1 MFIYNVK
8 VSGSLLFKI
17 FFIIATIV
25 ILTIFS
31 ISCYKIFVLAKDN
44 TTVSDRSSNVIE
56 ITPNNY
62 TNILKD
68 SHENIDKYV
77 GKSYKFSGYIY
88 RAYDFTDEQFVL
100 ARDMVI
106 SSDYQTLIVGF
117 LSEYKDIKNYS
128 DDTWVEVIGTIKK
141 VDYHGDMP
149 ELEITSLK
157 EIDKP
162 NDEYVFPPDE
172 SYVPTVAQKGHD

>member
-1 MFIYNVK
+1 MFIYNIK
-8 VSGSLLFKI
+8 VSGSMLFKI
-17 FFIIATIV
+17 FFVIVTII
-25 ILTIFS
+25 ILTVFS
-31 ISCYKIFVLAKDN
+31 ICCYNLFVDAKNNVNVADN
-44 TTVSDRSSNVIE
+44 SSAVIE
-56 ITPNNY
+56 IDPKNY

-68 SHENIDKYV
+68 SHEHIDNYV
-77 GKSYKFSGYIY
+77 GKSYRFSGYIY

-117 LSEYKDIKNYS
+117 LSEYKDIKNYA
-128 DDTWVEVIGTIKK
+128 DDTWVEVTGTIKK

-149 ELEITSLK
+149 ELQITSLK

-162 NDEYVFPPDE
+162 NDEYVYPPDE
-172 SYVPTVAQKGHD
+172 SYVPTV

>member
-1 MFIYNVK
+1 MFIYNLK
-8 VSGSLLFKI
+8 VSGSFLFKI
-17 FFIIATIV
+17 FFIIVTII
-25 ILTIFS
+25 ILVVFS
-31 ISCYKIFVLAKDN
+31 ISCYKIFNLAKSNTNISDN
-44 TTVSDRSSNVIE
+44 SSNVIE
-56 ITPNNY
+56 ITTSTY

-88 RAYDFTDEQFVL
+88 RAYDFTEDQFVL

-117 LSEYKDIKNYS
+117 LSEYKGIKDYS
-128 DDTWVEVIGTIKK
+128 DDTWVEVTGTIKK
-141 VDYHGDMP
+141 IDYHGDMP
-149 ELEITSLK
+149 ELQVTSLK

-162 NDEYVFPPDE
+162 TDEYVFPPDE
-172 SYVPTVAQKGHD
+172 SYVPTE